1 MNSLRHIIFVLLAAA
16 ALSSCRAAESIIVNK
31 SGTDISVVVR
41 GENHKL
47 LDEGRLPSG
56 AVLSLPE
63 RPEEVRE
70 ITYSTGGDHLCRI
83 SVDKTAFNPIADYGN
98 APTIYLA
105 RC

>member
-1 MNSLRHIIFVLLAAA
+1 MNPLWRIMFVLIYAS
-16 ALSSCRAAESIIVNK
+16 ALSSCGAVESIIVNK
-31 SGTDISVVVR
+31 CEKGISVVVR

-70 ITYSTGGDHLCRI
+70 IIYSTGGDHLCRI
-83 SVDKTAFNPIADYGN
+83 AVEKTAFKPIADYGN
-98 APTIYLA
+98 APTIYLTG
-105 RC
+105 C